1 MTGRR
6 PAVIVDMDGTLVD
19 VTTALPHLVDDKGRK
34 SFDRFHEAS
43 RTCPPNAQAI
53 AFCVRHWAAGHV
65 VCVVT
70 ARKYQWQELSEA
82 WLGEHLP
89 VPYVGP
95 FMRGDLDNRADVDV
109 KRDIHRILTRD
120 HEFEI
125 VGAIDDNPPIIELWQ
140 GLGIPTEVV
149 PREWDQ

>member
-1 MTGRR
+1 MSRQT
-6 PAVIVDMDGTLVD
+6 AVIVDMDGTLVD
-19 VTTALPHLVDDKGRK
+19 VTTALPHLVDDAGRK
-34 SFDRFHEAS
+34 TFDRFHEAS
-43 RTCPPNAQAI
+43 RACPPNAQAI
-53 AFCVRHWAAGHV
+53 AYCVRAWAAGHV
-65 VCVVT
+65 VVVVT
-70 ARKYQWQELSEA
+70 ARMYRWQELSEA
-82 WLGEHLP
+82 WLDEHLP
-89 VPYVGP
+89 GPYTGP
-95 FMRGDLDNRADVDV
+95 FMRGDLDHRPDVDV